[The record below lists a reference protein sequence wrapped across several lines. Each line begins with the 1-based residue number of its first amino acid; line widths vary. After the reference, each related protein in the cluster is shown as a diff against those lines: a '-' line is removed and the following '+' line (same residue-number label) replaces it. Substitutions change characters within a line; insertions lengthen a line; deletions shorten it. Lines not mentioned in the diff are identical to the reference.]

1 MHVGD
6 TVNCVISEIKPDGKI
21 SLTMK
26 IKRREARK
34 AKIDEVKQ
42 DIQNM
47 SEEDTNIRS
56 IWMALT
62 DIQHFMLKYM
72 QMPIPIKHG
81 STKIDSKGEKLT
93 AEIDH
98 EVHFDAFQNEVRR
111 VFSADVFKH
120 ETLSGFWYFETDAE
134 LYNPEVRQL
143 FADECSNMYVRMQ
156 ANPII
161 EISIS
166 HVDEKS
172 KSILISRLQNY
183 YAQIEAVSDKDDS
196 LFLTLPYRTH
206 AELNDYRDEL
216 GYALD
221 GISNGVSDVGD
232 NGEHV
237 EYEPASFHWQIKD
250 IREGCDRFLLTLNE
264 EALLDREGLRFGSL
278 RGQSFVIPN
287 GDNDIPFGKLSKIDY
302 PKVVF
307 SLYKDGIGSV
317 KQLVESDGLR
327 IIAPDAGDL
336 TGEIEKVNRL
346 RDSFDRITEH
356 PELLANPKLASYL
369 FDASKAT
376 PLEEDIVVSRIE
388 NIKKTQ
394 LNASLNQ
401 SQVWG

>member
-1 MHVGD
+1 MKTGDAVKAEIVNVKDFGAFAEFDGGSGLIYFTQIVPRVEYGAIGKVLHVGD
-6 TVNCVISEIKPDGKI
+6 TVNCVIYEIKSDGKI

-26 IKRREARK
+26 LKRKEVRK
-34 AKIDEVKQ
+34 AKIEEVKQ

-93 AEIDH
+93 AEIDQ
-98 EVHFDAFQNEVRR
+98 EVHFNAFQNEVRR

-156 ANPII
+156 ANPVI

-166 HVDEKS
+166 HVDDKS
-172 KSILISRLQNY
+172 KSILLSRLQNY
-183 YAQIEAVSDKDDS
+183 YAQIDVLSDKEDS
-196 LFLTLPYRTH
+196 LFLTLPYHTH
-206 AELNDYRDEL
+206 TEQNDYRDEL
-216 GYALD
+216 EYALD
-221 GISNGVSDVGD
+221 GISNGVPDIGD
-232 NGEHV
+232 NEECI
-237 EYEPASFHWQIKD
+237 EYEPAYFNWQIKE

-278 RGQSFVIPN
+278 RGQSFVIHN

-307 SLYKDGIGSV
+307 SLFQDAIGI
-317 KQLVESDGLR
+317 
-327 IIAPDAGDL
+327 P
-336 TGEIEKVNRL
+336 
-346 RDSFDRITEH
+346 
-356 PELLANPKLASYL
+356 
-369 FDASKAT
+369 
-376 PLEEDIVVSRIE
+376 
-388 NIKKTQ
+388 
-394 LNASLNQ
+394 
-401 SQVWG
+401 